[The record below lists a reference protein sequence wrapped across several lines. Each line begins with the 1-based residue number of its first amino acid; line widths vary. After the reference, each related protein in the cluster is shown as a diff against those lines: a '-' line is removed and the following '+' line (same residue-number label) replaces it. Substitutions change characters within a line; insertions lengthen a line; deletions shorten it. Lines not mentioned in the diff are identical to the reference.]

1 MNPIVAILVIGLLA
15 VVAAVVVR
23 LLFDFVTI
31 HDYERGLRYNRGR
44 FSGLVDA
51 GAYVSFR
58 PVTEIRVM
66 DMRPVFVTVDGQEI
80 LSSDGVNLKA
90 SLAARY
96 VVGDPVAAVT
106 GDQDFRRAIHLI
118 LQLALREALAGKTA
132 DELIVTR
139 TQLGPVVLE
148 RAAGA
153 LAKLGVELL
162 SVDVRDLMV
171 SAELKRMFAGVVAA
185 RKEGEA
191 ALERA
196 RGETAALR
204 SLANAAR
211 MLEDNP
217 ALVQLRMLQEIGA
230 SSGNTI
236 MLGVPDGIAAARSRP
251 RPGRSTD
258 GPPATPR
265 DGPPAR

>member
-1 MNPIVAILVIGLLA
+1 MDPVVAILAISLLVLLA
-15 VVAAVVVR
+15 VVVAR
-23 LLFDFVTI
+23 LLFDIVTI

-51 GAYVSFR
+51 GVYVSFR
-58 PVTEIRVM
+58 PVSEIRVL
-66 DMRPVFVTVDGQEI
+66 DMRPVFVTVEGQEI
-80 LSSDGVNLKA
+80 LTSDGVNLKA

-106 GDQDFRRAIHLI
+106 GDQDFARAMHLV

-132 DELIVTR
+132 DDLIATR
-139 TQLGPVVLE
+139 TQLGPVILE
-148 RAAGA
+148 GAAGA

-162 SVDVRDLMV
+162 SVDIRDLMV
-171 SAELKRMFAGVVAA
+171 SAELKRIFAGVVAA

-217 ALVQLRMLQEIGA
+217 GLVQLRMLQEIGA

-236 MLGVPDGIAAARSRP
+236 MLGMPEGGAPRSRP
-251 RPGRSTD
+251 RPGRATD
-258 GPPATPR
+258 APPANPR